1 MYLDVPF
8 VHRKYL
14 MEVELLLRGNPA
26 FRKVRADVPEDS
38 RPSGWRY
45 SSWEEIVADVK
56 NGSKS
61 DCSTVLRKTH
71 RFKMEKSLLY
81 LTSPQSLS
89 LLIGR
94 IIMIGKL

>member
-38 RPSGWRY
+38 RPSGWRC
-45 SSWEEIVADVK
+45 SSWAEIVADVK

-61 DCSTVLRKTH
+61 DCSTFLRNTQVQDGTAS
-71 RFKMEKSLLY
+71 FLDEEVEVS
-81 LTSPQSLS
+81 SVD
-89 LLIGR
+89 
-94 IIMIGKL
+94 